1 MTPTAK
7 SKFKPATPKPTKPAM
22 SYKTAVQMVLEK
34 NKKGLTKEQIQV
46 KVSNLRKGMRRQDSH
61 TNAALDKLE
70 EEEKIH
76 LDSADNYVLGP
87 APEESEESG
96 SEDVEVD
103 ERVAGCSSGSK
114 HNHFLKNTIIT
125 AFCISDLQASARRQ
139 EVAEQTC

>member
-1 MTPTAK
+1 MRSPFFFWIHSGA
-7 SKFKPATPKPTKPAM
+7 
-22 SYKTAVQMVLEK
+22 SYADWCVEIVC
-34 NKKGLTKEQIQV
+34 GL
-46 KVSNLRKGMRRQDSH
+46 SGMRRQDSH

>member
-1 MTPTAK
+1 MHARSACTVWK
-7 SKFKPATPKPTKPAM
+7 
-22 SYKTAVQMVLEK
+22 Q
-34 NKKGLTKEQIQV
+34 
-46 KVSNLRKGMRRQDSH
+46 
-61 TNAALDKLE
+61 
-70 EEEKIH
+70 EKIH
-76 LDSADNYVLGP
+76 LDSADEYVLGP